1 MAQRSDTAGS
11 AVPSATGIGRLG
23 SRPAGAGLGS
33 PLSRRRLRE
42 QLIGWAFALPFVL
55 VFTIFLAGP
64 IVASAV
70 MSFTDF
76 GLRDLRNPLGTDF
89 VGLAN
94 YQALLDDPKFH
105 KAMINTAYFVI
116 VGVPL
121 TLFLGLAIALALDRG
136 IKKFR
141 TLFRVGYYL
150 PVVTSIVAVS
160 VVWKYLYRDNGG
172 VFNTL
177 LSWVGLDG
185 PAWLDSTTLA
195 LPSLIV
201 MAAWRNFG
209 TLMIIFLAGLQTIP
223 KEMNEAAEVDGATGW
238 GRFRYITLPM
248 LRPVLLFGA
257 VITGIGYLQFF
268 EEAFVMTK
276 GGPLDATRSVTYF
289 TFDQFGFGNF
299 GYAAAASYL
308 LFLAVVLLT
317 FVQFR
322 LLGERDDKVTK
333 RRAKKADQARKEAL
347 S

>member
-11 AVPSATGIGRLG
+11 AVPGATGIGRLG

-42 QLIGWAFALPFVL
+42 QLIGWGFALPFVL

-70 MSFTDF
+70 LSFTDF

-121 TLFLGLAIALALDRG
+121 TLFLGLAIALPLDRG

-150 PVVTSIVAVS
+150 PVVTSIVAIA
-160 VVWKYLYRDNGG
+160 VVWRFLLNPDQGLINLLLAQAGINGP
-172 VFNTL
+172 
-177 LSWVGLDG
+177 SW
-185 PAWLDSTTLA
+185 LA
-195 LPSLIV
+195 DPMLAMPSIIV
-201 MAAWRNFG
+201 MAAWRNLG
-209 TLMIIFLAGLQTIP
+209 LAMIVFLAGLQTIP
-223 KEMNEAAEVDGATGW
+223 AQLYEAAAIDGA
-238 GRFRYITLPM
+238 GRWQAFRNVTLPL
-248 LRPVLLFGA
+248 LRPTILFLV
-257 VITGIGYLQFF
+257 VITTIGYLQLF
-268 EEAFVMTK
+268 EEPFVMTE
-276 GGPLDATRSVTYF
+276 GGPLDQTLSISMYMY
-289 TFDQFGFGNF
+289 QQGFEFFNQ
-299 GYAAAASYL
+299 GYAAAIAWI
-308 LFLAVVLLT
+308 LFILVAIVAVV
-317 FVQFR
+317 QIR
-322 LLGERDDKVTK
+322 LLRS
-333 RRAKKADQARKEAL
+333 EA
-347 S
+347 